1 METRVLQIVVFLG
14 ALVPIYGGGVG
25 VLRGAS
31 AFGAWPGAAADSQ
44 VRYLSGLLLAIG
56 LAYWACAP
64 TIARRGAEI
73 RLLTVIVL
81 AGGLSRLAGVFLA
94 GDPGRM
100 CSISQRLGALTFVNE
115 TGTTAAGNFT
125 GPSHLIA
132 NWQGTPIGGTIS
144 PDGSRISWDNGT
156 FWSR

>member
-100 CSISQRLGALTFVNE
+100 WWTLGMELAVAPAVGLWQARVARI
-115 TGTTAAGNFT
+115 AAQT
-125 GPSHLIA
+125 
-132 NWQGTPIGGTIS
+132 
-144 PDGSRISWDNGT
+144 
-156 FWSR
+156 